1 VSGAEFVGQL
11 IATDTMTSF
20 QRARQIV
27 EAGVN
32 DSTVPRTR
40 THANFWK
47 RFEQEDISPA
57 SGECAGDRAPDDP
70 TADDHYVGLVH
81 ALEFI
86 RTAPDSFMDV
96 TLEYP
101 RQSFS
106 ANFRRSA
113 NRSAPPGREQNYY
126 P

>member
-1 VSGAEFVGQL
+1 MSGAEFVGQL

-20 QRARQIV
+20 QSARRIV

-32 DSTVPRTR
+32 DSTIPRTR

-57 SGECAGDRAPDDP
+57 SGECAGNRAPDDP

-86 RTAPDSFMDV
+86 RTSPDSFMDV
-96 TLEYP
+96 TLKHPHED
-101 RQSFS
+101 
-106 ANFRRSA
+106 FRVKVRKST
-113 NRSAPPGREQNYY
+113 EQLPWFRATSTNAI
-126 P
+126 